1 MITLRM
7 YEPNEKRVG
16 YFRSYRDIG
25 EFLSKNGETGK
36 YFAIPKNIKSLAGI
50 KEIEVINHGYS
61 EDDDAID
68 IEVAMEGSNY

>member
-1 MITLRM
+1 MIALWM
-7 YEPNEKRVG
+7 YEPSDKKMG

-36 YFAIPKNIKSLAGI
+36 YFAIPKNIKSIAGM

-61 EDDDAID
+61 EDDDEMS
-68 IEVAMEGSNY
+68 IEVTMEGSEY

>member
-1 MITLRM
+1 MIALWM
-7 YEPNEKRVG
+7 YEPSDKKKG

-36 YFAIPKNIKSLAGI
+36 YFAIPKNIKSIAGM

-61 EDDDAID
+61 EDDDEMS
-68 IEVAMEGSNY
+68 IEVTMEGSEY